1 MDYEETL
8 MAKIAWYYYFENM
21 TQQTIS
27 DRMGMSRARVMKLL
41 EKARQTGVIQF
52 HLRKGNEDRMAL
64 EKQLIDQFHLEDA
77 LVVPAAVKKSETNAN
92 VAEAASMYIAERLQD
107 GSVINIGY
115 GDTPSKILNNLATM
129 AESPITCVSLTGGVS
144 YYLPDARSNVFNARL
159 HLIPAPL
166 IASGP
171 DMAQAMRQESSV
183 LEISRMISLAQ
194 LTVVGIGSMH
204 DSATI
209 IRSGILNNNDLLYLK
224 MQGAQGDML
233 CHFLDENGRVLD
245 TPLESRLIST
255 PLDKLKELRHV
266 IGVAAGDV
274 KADAIRAALRG
285 GYLDMLITDDT
296 TAAQL
301 VAKQST

>member
-27 DRMGMSRARVMKLL
+27 DRMGISRARVMKLL

-144 YYLPDARSNVFNARL
+144 YYLPDARSNVSNARL

>member
-274 KADAIRAALRG
+274 KADSIRAALRG

>member
-301 VAKQST
+301 VTKQST